1 MTYRRMTEVITFD
14 TEWGRYRITRA
25 ERIRL
30 AILHGLPDAKAREL
44 GFRPRSVP
52 GPATETFSADFLA
65 EHYSPCGTA
74 TKVPP
79 GPHAQR
85 PHWSVRAPISSRS
98 NANA

>member
-1 MTYRRMTEVITFD
+1 MTDRRMTEVITFD
-14 TEWGRYRITRA
+14 TEWGKYRITRR

-44 GFRPRSVP
+44 GFRPRTIP

-65 EHYSPCGTA
+65 DHYSPNGVT

-79 GPHAQR
+79 FPHEQL
-85 PHWSVRAPISSRS
+85 PHRSVRAPISSRS
-98 NANA
+98 NVNG